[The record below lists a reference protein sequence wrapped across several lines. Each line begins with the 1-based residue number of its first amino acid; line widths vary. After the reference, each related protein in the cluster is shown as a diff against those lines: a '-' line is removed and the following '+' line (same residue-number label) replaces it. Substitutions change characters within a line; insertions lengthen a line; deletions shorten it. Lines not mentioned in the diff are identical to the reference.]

1 MYQWFIYVGIFVLGM
16 LVGYIVKNWLMS
28 RHEIFSGAMVITEED
43 DKRLYSLELYE
54 AVEDLDHR
62 HEIRFKVIP
71 PEKKSIRG

>member
-1 MYQWFIYVGIFVLGM
+1 MHQWIIYGLILWFGI
-16 LVGYIVKNWLMS
+16 LVGYALHIWVRS
-28 RHEIFSGAMVITEED
+28 RIETFSGAMVITEED

-71 PEKKSIRG
+71 PEKKSDRN